1 MLAAEEVKR
10 VMIASDDNS
19 SPKPPSM
26 PMTKY
31 ELPEDYQSP
40 HIHTYKVTYRCRFC
54 SHEWDD
60 LIQLRA

>member
-1 MLAAEEVKR
+1 MLAAEAVKR

-19 SPKPPSM
+19 SPIPPSI

-40 HIHTYKVTYRCRFC
+40 HVRTYKVAYRCKFC
-54 SHEWDD
+54 SHEWHD